1 MVPLAVPCHAVP
13 LLLLLLYLPLP
24 LLLAT
29 TPSRHQQVSSRS
41 YHISPDGTYHY
52 KDTPNILY
60 KLGVGVCLVEEVD
73 ALNLTFPLPWTQQG
87 TFCTLPTDLRRQCC
101 PGYTQAPLQRGCPLV
116 KEVVDMLSLVQEKNT
131 GGGGGGDG
139 VFLRLLT
146 PRYHHLRTSLPS
158 ALTLL
163 LPLHQG
169 FRSVDKRTASELARE
184 VPWEIDH
191 IPALLLYHILPR
203 KWSTGQLRHGQLL
216 PTLYQHH
223 PLTVSKLGNKMVLL
237 NCVPLLEVD
246 LPARDGIVHLLPR
259 PLTPAYTSTLA
270 GLLSAHPDLTSLFTI
285 IGYGDLLDQLRE
297 PGPLTLLAPTNA
309 AFGRLPRRYLDSLT
323 YDPRYRS
330 ALVALG
336 RHHMIRGQHCSLNLS
351 TKTRVLTLA
360 EEGLPISCR
369 PSLES
374 GSFPISISVGSAT
387 VTEPDVVVSNGVI
400 HFVNSVLV
408 PQMSLSL
415 VQVARNAGATY
426 FVLLLKKAG
435 LFEDLVSFGPYTVF
449 APSNAALKKLK
460 MSVMEDSK
468 TLREILLFHI
478 VLGSHAT
485 HTLHDNQALPSR
497 LPRAPHLRIKLG
509 TKMWS
514 VNGGVVVRGDRLAF
528 NGYVH
533 VVDEV
538 LHPPAETL
546 ARTLA
551 LDPSLSRFTALVT
564 RAGAWLWQ
572 QLSRGAG
579 PYTILAVRNED
590 IDRWATD
597 TFTYYRLLHDTR
609 LLNLSVKMHVLGD
622 FVMPRVLEEG
632 TTTILRTLNGL
643 PSKLTQSQK
652 ISHYSPVSPH
662 SSYRSPSIFYGSYG
676 YKNSIPSAGSSY
688 STSLSSSFL
697 HLTISQVHHCCERRF
712 GYWQCHLLQAGRIIV
727 DTYSTPN
734 SSLCKPLVSSL
745 KVFREE
751 QHEKQAEEDGRCI

>member
-29 TPSRHQQVSSRS
+29 TPSRHQQVSSRG

-52 KDTPNILY
+52 KDTPNIRY

-101 PGYTQAPLQRGCPLV
+101 PGYTQAPLQRGCPMV

-131 GGGGGGDG
+131 NGGGDG
-139 VFLRLLT
+139 VFLQLLT
-146 PRYHHLRTSLPS
+146 PRYHHLLTSLPS

-184 VPWEIDH
+184 VPWERDH

-223 PLTVSKLGNKMVLL
+223 PVTVSKLGNKMVLL

-246 LPARDGIVHLLPR
+246 LPARDGIVHFLPR

-309 AFGRLPRRYLDSLT
+309 AFARLPRRYLESLT
-323 YDPRYRS
+323 YDPRYRP

-360 EEGLPISCR
+360 EEVLPISCR
-369 PSLES
+369 PSLKS
-374 GSFPISISVGSAT
+374 GSFPIRISVGSAT

-426 FVLLLKKAG
+426 FVLLLKRAG

-449 APSNAALKKLK
+449 APSNAALKKMK
-460 MSVMEDSK
+460 TSVMEDSK
-468 TLREILLFHI
+468 TLREILLYHI

-485 HTLHDNQALPSR
+485 HTLRDNQALPSR

-514 VNGGVVVRGDRLAF
+514 VNGGTVVRGDRLAF

-564 RAGAWLWQ
+564 RAGAWLWH

-622 FVMPRVLEEG
+622 FMMPRVLEEG

-643 PSKLTQSQK
+643 PSKLTQSPK

-662 SSYRSPSIFYGSYG
+662 SSYRSPSTFYGSYG
-676 YKNSIPSAGSSY
+676 YKNSITSAG
-688 STSLSSSFL
+688 
-697 HLTISQVHHCCERRF
+697 
-712 GYWQCHLLQAGRIIV
+712 
-727 DTYSTPN
+727 
-734 SSLCKPLVSSL
+734 SLCKPLVSSL